1 MTGSGDDLSGFSML
15 DLFRMEAESQCSNL
29 TGGLLDLERDPTSP
43 EMLESL
49 MRAAHSIKGAARIV
63 ELDRAVQLAHVMENV
78 FVAAQ
83 QGKVALGRSHIDLL
97 LSAVDMFISMSNV
110 TEEEMDAWLEK
121 KASEI
126 DRLVDALTA
135 ISEGRSLSA
144 DSSQEPAVD
153 QSVPESGDGHGDEE
167 TDSEIKA
174 GEQVHGDNDKDSK
187 VDPITRKDR
196 YPDVSS
202 HTEGGNAGPGTGRP
216 TLKKANGNAIDRAV
230 RISAD
235 SLDRLMGLS
244 GEVLIESHWLPA
256 FSEKML
262 RLKHCQDDM
271 LRELERLREVIEVN
285 PTNTQLK
292 IHLLDVRKKAE
303 KCQILFS
310 NYLAEIEDHASRS
323 TYHSHCL
330 YQEVI
335 ASRMRPFSDGIQ
347 GFPRMVRD
355 LARELGKEVR
365 FEIIGSETLADR
377 DILEKIKAPLNHLLR
392 NAVDHGVEAPEER
405 KKAGK
410 PVEALITLEASHK
423 SGMLNIVISDD
434 GRGVDLDALRR
445 SVVDKNLVSKEMADT
460 LTEDELLE
468 FLFLPSFST
477 RKRVNKVSGR
487 GVGLDV
493 VRSMVQEVRGTV
505 RIFSVPGKGVR
516 FELQLPLTLS
526 VVRAL
531 LAEVAGEPYAF
542 PLAAINCAIML
553 PSDEIEELEGR
564 QYLIHNGKRIGLVYA
579 RQVFEKREEEIS
591 DSLVSVI
598 LLSDRNSSYG
608 LLVDGFLGVKELV
621 VQTLNLH
628 MGKVQDISAAAML
641 ENGAPVLI
649 VDVEDLVRTMDGLI
663 SGNTLKKLE
672 RHVGPDSRKVKR
684 ILVVDD
690 SITVREVERKL
701 LTSKG
706 YSVDVAVDGMDGW
719 NAVRNGRYDLVI
731 TDVDMPRMDGIELV
745 SLIKADPGLNT
756 VPVVIVSYKDRE
768 EDRNRG
774 LEAGADFYLT
784 KGSFHDESFVEA
796 VRDLIGNP

>member
-1 MTGSGDDLSGFSML
+1 MTGPGDDLSGFSML
-15 DLFRMEAESQCSNL
+15 DLFRMEAESQCNNL
-29 TGGLLDLERDPTSP
+29 TSGLLALEQDPSSP

-83 QGKVALGRSHIDLL
+83 QGKVVLERSHIDLL
-97 LSAVDMFISMSNV
+97 LNAVDTFTSMSNV
-110 TEEEMDAWLEK
+110 TEEDMDAWLKEN
-121 KASEI
+121 ADEF
-126 DRLVDALTA
+126 DGLVNALTA
-135 ISEGRSLSA
+135 ISEGNSVL
-144 DSSQEPAVD
+144 DSSPGPRVENPVPESQDGHEKEAAGSTPSPGKTAFKGGPTAA
-153 QSVPESGDGHGDEE
+153 SVPEKDERPPDIPFHDKDGNTGHG
-167 TDSEIKA
+167 A
-174 GEQVHGDNDKDSK
+174 GI
-187 VDPITRKDR
+187 P
-196 YPDVSS
+196 
-202 HTEGGNAGPGTGRP
+202 AG
-216 TLKKANGNAIDRAV
+216 KKASGKAIDRAV

-271 LRELERLREVIEVN
+271 LRELERLRETVEIN
-285 PTNTQLK
+285 PSSTQLK
-292 IHLLDVRKKAE
+292 IHLLDLRKKAE
-303 KCQILFS
+303 KCQVLFS
-310 NYLAEIEDHASRS
+310 NYLAEIEDHASKS

-365 FEIIGSETLADR
+365 FEIVGSETLADR

-392 NAVDHGVEAPEER
+392 NAVDHGVETPEER

-410 PVEALITLEASHK
+410 PTEALITLEASHK

-445 SVVDKNLVSKEMADT
+445 SVVDKGLVSEEMAST

-477 RKRVNKVSGR
+477 RKKVNKVSGR

-531 LAEVAGEPYAF
+531 LAEVASEPYAF
-542 PLAAINCAIML
+542 PLSAIDCAIQL
-553 PSDEIEELEGR
+553 PCDEIEELEGR

-579 RQVFEKREEEIS
+579 RQVFEKREKEIS
-591 DSLVSVI
+591 DNVVSVI
-598 LLSDRNSSYG
+598 LLSDRNSRYG

-649 VDVEDLVRTMDGLI
+649 VDVEDMVRTMDGLI
-663 SGNTLKKLE
+663 CGNTLKKME
-672 RHVGPDSRKVKR
+672 KQMGPDYRNVKR

-701 LTSKG
+701 LMSKG

-719 NAVRNGRYDLVI
+719 NAIRNNHYDLVI

-745 SLIKADPGLNT
+745 SLIKADPRLNT

-796 VRDLIGNP
+796 VKDLIGNP